1 MWGLRAFLFSRL
13 PNGLKRR
20 VKLKGHRLGVD
31 MSCSRGFIVALLH
44 RFDFLEYVWQG
55 GSLERNLNAGIVRRA
70 VVGYSAPL
78 NLCYGLLAGMVSV
91 GRSVPAL
98 CLLCAGRCLNS
109 KYKKILLTISMTAHG
124 GEGLW

>member
-1 MWGLRAFLFSRL
+1 
-13 PNGLKRR
+13 LKRR

-78 NLCYGLLAGMVSV
+78 ISVMVCLQAWCQWAAQCPPCVFSALAGV
-91 GRSVPAL
+91 
-98 CLLCAGRCLNS
+98 
-109 KYKKILLTISMTAHG
+109 
-124 GEGLW
+124 